1 MERVERMNA
10 AMVWPQQQELGF
22 RNSYTMDVDRRENK
36 NCYNCGGFEH
46 IARNC
51 RNRRMGMNR
60 RIEQEEDNNNTLNGN
75 GGLIGPN

>member
-1 MERVERMNA
+1 
-10 AMVWPQQQELGF
+10 
-22 RNSYTMDVDRRENK
+22 MDVDRRENK

-60 RIEQEEDNNNTLNGN
+60 RIEQEEDNNNNLNGN